1 MRVPTHATGIEPAVD
16 PRFSVQWEL
25 SPQPLAAK
33 QTTPLR
39 RLGRLDLHRR
49 AQNQSLN
56 PTPAME
62 NLGESDS
69 GIEPGTV
76 GNGARAPSGAKWR
89 VTGHALVIAYSEH
102 LRHHGQAETHDLL
115 PAPQLPGP
123 EVDGG
128 PEDPLKTFIFSI
140 SGGSSAGA
148 WWWEHVTDVYQS
160 SIPGGSLCGRVALN
174 IRLPVVVTA
183 LPTLSLETAWA
194 SDVKLT
200 TSSPGGMA

>member
-1 MRVPTHATGIEPAVD
+1 MGIEPATA
-16 PRFSVQWEL
+16 RS
-25 SPQPLAAK
+25 
-33 QTTPLR
+33 QTDHSTEAF
-39 RLGRLDLHRR
+39 GEIGF
-49 AQNQSLN
+49 A
-56 PTPAME
+56 PAGPE
-62 NLGESDS
+62 PKLETDARHGKSWGE
-69 GIEPGTV
+69 
-76 GNGARAPSGAKWR
+76 PSGDR
-89 VTGHALVIAYSEH
+89 TGDRWEWSPRPLGCEVVGHWACAGDCLQRA

-115 PAPQLPGP
+115 PAPRLPGP